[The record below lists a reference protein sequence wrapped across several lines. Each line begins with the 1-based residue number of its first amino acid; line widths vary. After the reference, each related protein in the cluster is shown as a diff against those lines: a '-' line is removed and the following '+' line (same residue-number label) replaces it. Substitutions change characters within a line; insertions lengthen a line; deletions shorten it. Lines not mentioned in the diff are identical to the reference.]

1 MRNVNG
7 QLPLSTLMD
16 DAAILSLEHQFH
28 LQDVLGEHNWRV
40 DMNAP
45 VFEFTF
51 PSGETLTC
59 ENFHFLGSAAPG
71 PASWMWAWANPSG
84 FPEGLTRLAGSVHD
98 LGERHGVAELTSAEV
113 PFGDLPGAP
122 DMPHDAVGPP
132 TEAAKVLTGRWTSYN
147 GEVGGGTR
155 ASFLV
160 EHPAFRLPAPAPARI
175 VGLLQQAVSGL
186 PLTDHRRAVYTYG
199 HLRGLDPA
207 FGDDGA
213 RLTLSAEDLALT
225 VSFDEYGRV
234 ENVEDTLG
242 RTVSGPQERPD
253 RQ

>member
-1 MRNVNG
+1 MSRTVFRVRNVNA

-51 PSGETLTC
+51 PSGESLAC

-71 PASWMWAWANPSG
+71 PGSWMWSWANPSG
-84 FPEGLTRLAGSVHD
+84 FPPELTALAGSVRD

-113 PFGDLPGAP
+113 PFADLPGAP
-122 DMPHDAVGPP
+122 ESPHKVVGPL

-160 EHPAFRLPAPAPARI
+160 EHPSFRLPAPDPVQT

-199 HLRGLDPA
+199 HLRGLNPA
-207 FGDDGA
+207 FADDGA
-213 RLTLSAEDLALT
+213 RLTLSAEGLALT
-225 VSFDEYGRV
+225 VSFDEHGRV
-234 ENVEDTLG
+234 GNVEG
-242 RTVSGPQERPD
+242 SFG
-253 RQ
+253 